1 MSKAMTDAP
10 ERETQNGVEPLRQPW
25 QTLERRK
32 IYQQEHWLTVESH
45 TVLLPD
51 GQRIENWSWLVMPQ
65 YVNVAAITEFGRFL
79 CFRQTK
85 YAVEGVSLAP
95 VGGYIEAAEEPLAA
109 AQRELVEETGY
120 EATEWISLGQYA
132 VDGNRGAGVGHMFLA
147 KGAMRVRETQPH
159 DLETQE
165 LVILKQEEIE
175 AALKAGAFKVMP
187 WATIMA
193 LALLYLKDENR
204 GAPSDF

>member
-1 MSKAMTDAP
+1 MTDAP
-10 ERETQNGVEPLRQPW
+10 ERELQNGIEPTPQPW

-45 TVLLPD
+45 TVQLPD
-51 GQRIENWSWLVMPQ
+51 GQRIENWSWLILPT

-95 VGGYIEAAEEPLAA
+95 VGGYIEPNEEPLAA
-109 AQRELVEETGY
+109 AQRELLEETGY
-120 EATEWISLGQYA
+120 EANEWISLGQYA
-132 VDGNRGAGVGHMFLA
+132 VDGNRGAGIGHLFLA
-147 KGAMRVRETQPH
+147 KGAIRIKEIQSQ

-187 WATIMA
+187 WATVMA
-193 LALLYLKDENR
+193 LALLHLNPNHQDTE
-204 GAPSDF
+204 G

>member
-1 MSKAMTDAP
+1 MTDAP
-10 ERETQNGVEPLRQPW
+10 DHKSQNGTKPLHQSW

-32 IYQQEHWLTVESH
+32 IYQQERWLTVESH
-45 TVLLPD
+45 TIQLPD
-51 GQRIENWSWLVMPQ
+51 GQRIENWSWLVLPK

-95 VGGYIEAAEEPLAA
+95 VGGYIEPDEEPLTA

-120 EATEWISLGQYA
+120 EASEWISLGQYA

-147 KGAMRVRETQPH
+147 KGAIRVKEAEPH
-159 DLETQE
+159 DLEAQE

-175 AALKAGAFKVMP
+175 SALKAGAFKVMP
-187 WATIMA
+187 WATVMA
-193 LALLYLKDENR
+193 LALLHLRDESR
-204 GAPSDF
+204 VAPFDYSGST